1 MRVRCS
7 YFERE
12 KIKILWYNYIIWGND
27 SEETEIT
34 AEEKQSAE

>member
-1 MRVRCS
+1 MRVRSS

-12 KIKILWYNYIIWGND
+12 KIKRLWYNYIIWGND
-27 SEETEIT
+27 SEKTERP